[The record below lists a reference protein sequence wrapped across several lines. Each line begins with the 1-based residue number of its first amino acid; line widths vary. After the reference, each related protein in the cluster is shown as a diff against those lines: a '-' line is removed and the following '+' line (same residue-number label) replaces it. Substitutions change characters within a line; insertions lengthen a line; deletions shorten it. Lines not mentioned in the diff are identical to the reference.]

1 MTEVQGDNVTFWLL
15 LAVVTASVVG
25 SAFILMDFIDGTPL
39 SGVDGIRDMAAGS
52 AVQEVVEEAEED
64 DVVSFNTP
72 Y

>member
-1 MTEVQGDNVTFWLL
+1 MSRGEDETLWLL

-25 SAFILMDFIDGTPL
+25 SAFIVMDVNGDVP
-39 SGVDGIRDMAAGS
+39 SSSVDGIGDTAAGP
-52 AVQEVVEEAEED
+52 AAQVVVEE